1 MGVETVAA
9 ASIIGAIA
17 AAGSTGYSIYS
28 GKKQEKEQKKA
39 LREQNAAIAEEKAAA
54 LETRKQ
60 MIDRQ
65 RMQLAGNGQG
75 TRGTSRSG
83 IKATIGN
90 QVLG

>member
-1 MGVETVAA
+1 MEGAAVVAA
-9 ASIIGAIA
+9 VSALAST
-17 AAGSTGYSIYS
+17 SYSIYS

-75 TRGTSRSG
+75 TRGTSRAG

>member
-1 MGVETVAA
+1 MEGAAIVAA
-9 ASIIGAIA
+9 VSAL
-17 AAGSTGYSIYS
+17 AGTGYSIHS
-28 GKKQEKEQKKA
+28 GRQQEKAQKKA
-39 LREQNAAIAEEKAAA
+39 MREQNAAIAEEKAAA

-75 TRGTSRSG
+75 TRGTSRAG